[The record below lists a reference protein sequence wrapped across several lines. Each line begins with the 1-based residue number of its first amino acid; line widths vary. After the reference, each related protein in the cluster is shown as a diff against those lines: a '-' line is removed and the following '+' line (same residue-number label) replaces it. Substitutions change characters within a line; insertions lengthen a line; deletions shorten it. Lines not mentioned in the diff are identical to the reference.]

1 MPIRE
6 GLGEMMLNVSE
17 QKILIVDDD
26 PQISALM
33 RAILESVGYEIKNVS
48 CGREALKVIDD
59 FDPHL
64 VLLDINMPGL
74 SGLETL
80 EIARKREEYVSVV
93 LVSGN
98 SDTEDVI
105 KGLDAGADDYVK
117 KPFNPH
123 ELAAR
128 VKTQLRIK
136 NLTDRLMEANKKLQ
150 ALVEIDDLTGLYNM
164 RGMYERITLEI
175 SRNRR
180 FKTGIC
186 VMMMDMDHFKRVND
200 NHDHLFGS
208 FVLKEVG
215 GIIKDSIRD
224 VDFGARY
231 GGDEFM
237 VVLTGT
243 DYEGALFFAER
254 LREKIE
260 KYDFN
265 NGEHRMDLT
274 TSIGLALLKPDAKD
288 FNLSAKELVQW
299 ADRALYESKE
309 TGRNRVEGFDLN
321 KKLKESNKKQA
332 A

>member
-1 MPIRE
+1 ME
-6 GLGEMMLNVSE
+6 SVKS

-26 PQISALM
+26 PQISGLM
-33 RAILESVGYEIKNVS
+33 TMILESYGYEIAVAASGN
-48 CGREALKVIDD
+48 EALKKLDQIM
-59 FDPHL
+59 PHL
-64 VLLDINMPGL
+64 VLLDVNMPGL

-80 EIARKREEYVSVV
+80 EIVRKREEYTSVV

-98 SDTEDVI
+98 SDTQDVI
-105 KGLDAGADDYVK
+105 KGLEAGADDYIC
-117 KPFNPH
+117 KPFNLH
-123 ELAAR
+123 ELVAR

-136 NLTDRLMEANKKLQ
+136 NLTDKLSEANKKLQ

-164 RGMYERITLEI
+164 RGMYDRINLEI

-180 FKTGIC
+180 FGSGIC
-186 VMMMDMDHFKRVND
+186 AIMMDMDHFKRVND
-200 NHDHLFGS
+200 DHDHLFGS

-215 GIIKDSIRD
+215 GIIKTSMRD

-237 VVLTGT
+237 VILTGT
-243 DYEGALFFAER
+243 DYDGAMKYAER
-254 LREKIE
+254 LRLAIE
-260 KYDFN
+260 EYDFN

-274 TSIGLALLKPDAKD
+274 TSMGLAVLRPDSER
-288 FNLSAKELVQW
+288 NLTAKELVQW

-309 TGRNRVEGFDLN
+309 TGRNKVKGFDLN
-321 KKLKESNKKQA
+321 EKNLDEKKA

>member
-1 MPIRE
+1 ME
-6 GLGEMMLNVSE
+6 SVKS

-26 PQISALM
+26 PQISGLM
-33 RAILESVGYEIKNVS
+33 TMILESYGYEIAVAASGN
-48 CGREALKVIDD
+48 EALKKLDQIM
-59 FDPHL
+59 PHL
-64 VLLDINMPGL
+64 VLLDVNMPGL

-80 EIARKREEYVSVV
+80 EIVRKREEYTSVV

-98 SDTEDVI
+98 SDTQDVI
-105 KGLDAGADDYVK
+105 KGLEAGADDYIC
-117 KPFNPH
+117 KPFNLH
-123 ELAAR
+123 ELVAR

-136 NLTDRLMEANKKLQ
+136 NLTDKLSEANKKLQ

-164 RGMYERITLEI
+164 RGMYDRINLEI

-180 FKTGIC
+180 FGSGIC
-186 VMMMDMDHFKRVND
+186 AIMMDMDHFKRVND
-200 NHDHLFGS
+200 DHDHLFGS

-215 GIIKDSIRD
+215 GIIKTSMRD

-237 VVLTGT
+237 VILTGT
-243 DYEGALFFAER
+243 DYDGAMKYAER
-254 LREKIE
+254 LRLAIE
-260 KYDFN
+260 EYDFN

-274 TSIGLALLKPDAKD
+274 TSMGLAVLRPDAER
-288 FNLSAKELVQW
+288 NLTAKELVQW

-309 TGRNRVEGFDLN
+309 TGRNKVKGFDLN
-321 KKLKESNKKQA
+321 EKNLDEKKA

>member
-1 MPIRE
+1 ME
-6 GLGEMMLNVSE
+6 SVKS

-26 PQISALM
+26 PQISGLM
-33 RAILESVGYEIKNVS
+33 TMILESYGYEIAVAASGN
-48 CGREALKVIDD
+48 EALKKLDQIM
-59 FDPHL
+59 PHL
-64 VLLDINMPGL
+64 VLLDVNMPGL

-80 EIARKREEYVSVV
+80 EIVRKREEYTSVV

-98 SDTEDVI
+98 SDTQDVI
-105 KGLDAGADDYVK
+105 KGLEAGADDYIC
-117 KPFNPH
+117 KPFNLH
-123 ELAAR
+123 ELVAR

-136 NLTDRLMEANKKLQ
+136 NLTDKLSEANKKLQ

-164 RGMYERITLEI
+164 RGMYDRINLEI

-180 FKTGIC
+180 FGSGIC
-186 VMMMDMDHFKRVND
+186 AIMMDMDHFKRVND
-200 NHDHLFGS
+200 DHDHLFGS

-215 GIIKDSIRD
+215 GIIKTSMRD

-237 VVLTGT
+237 VILTGT
-243 DYEGALFFAER
+243 DYDGAMKYAER
-254 LREKIE
+254 LRLAIE
-260 KYDFN
+260 EYDFN

-274 TSIGLALLKPDAKD
+274 TSMGLAVLRPDAER
-288 FNLSAKELVQW
+288 NLTAKELVQW

-309 TGRNRVEGFDLN
+309 TGRNKVKGFDLN
-321 KKLKESNKKQA
+321 EKNLNEKKA

>member
-1 MPIRE
+1 MKS
-6 GLGEMMLNVSE
+6 LKK

-26 PQISALM
+26 LQISTLM
-33 RAILESVGYEIKNVS
+33 TAILESCGYEIAVAASGN
-48 CGREALKVIDD
+48 EALNKMDKIE
-59 FDPHL
+59 PHL

-80 EIARKREEYVSVV
+80 EIVRKRDEYTSVV

-98 SDTEDVI
+98 SDTQDVI
-105 KGLDAGADDYVK
+105 KGLEVGADDYIC

-136 NLTDRLMEANKKLQ
+136 NLTDKLSEANKKLQ
-150 ALVEIDDLTGLYNM
+150 NLVEIDDLTGLYNM
-164 RGMYERITLEI
+164 RGMFERIDLEI

-180 FKTGIC
+180 FGSGIC
-186 VMMMDMDHFKRVND
+186 AIMMDMDHFKRVND
-200 NHDHLFGS
+200 DHDHLFGS

-215 GIIKDSIRD
+215 ALIKKSMRD
-224 VDFGARY
+224 VDFAARY

-237 VVLTGT
+237 VILTGT
-243 DYEGALFFAER
+243 DYNGAMKYAER
-254 LREKIE
+254 FRATLEAF
-260 KYDFN
+260 DFN

-274 TSIGLALLKPDAKD
+274 TSMGLAVLNPGTSL
-288 FNLSAKELVQW
+288 NLTAKELVQW

-309 TGRNRVEGFDLN
+309 SGRNKVQGFDLN
-321 KKLKESNKKQA
+321 IKLEKNKKA